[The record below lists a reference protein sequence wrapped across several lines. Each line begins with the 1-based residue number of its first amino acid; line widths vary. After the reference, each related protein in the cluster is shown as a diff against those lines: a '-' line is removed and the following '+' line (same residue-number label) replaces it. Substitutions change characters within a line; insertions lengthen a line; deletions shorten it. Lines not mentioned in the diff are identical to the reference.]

1 MAQIVV
7 GVVVDE
13 LKMSLAQLLTEDLL
27 SYDHDQQLME
37 EHDQPLVCLPN
48 MRLGAAVK
56 RWRANH
62 QKQPLQELGNRRLEP
77 RSAQAVTSSQVVTST
92 RDQRALQTA
101 IADRIR
107 EVAVVACSMPELQAW
122 SRRSLLRRGWR
133 AVDTH
138 RLASRRQQAHTSAA
152 EVCANACR
160 VRDAATALLRW
171 RAAAAV
177 QVWCGVRA
185 QRVLRAA
192 LEQWRGQLKARR
204 GAAWRE
210 RVAGRRPG
218 LRAAWATWL
227 AIAARGLA
235 VARLRCAAKL
245 RRRVGALHTWRY
257 GAACVHRARA
267 LEHGHLVDIA
277 DHLALARRVRL
288 LRAMRRCKSAAARSR
303 RTRMMPRRCAES
315 AACRRG
321 LSALV
326 GLATRA
332 TRVRRLRWAA
342 RQAAVAAAW
351 ACWAGGTRAWRGRS
365 EAEACLR
372 ARVRSVAVTTAL
384 RAWGARLL
392 HARSIRRHRTTVL
405 AAGAA
410 AARRRAVRRV
420 WAKWAPRAQQ
430 RRQRLASHARRRRDA
445 MWTWHAGAL
454 AARVRREA
462 APAARQ
468 QREAFVQ
475 LAYHRAWQQVS
486 PFPLPTPPPLP
497 TPSPSRAQP
506 SASRLSRLC
515 CLAGGGAWRSAR
527 QAPPRS
533 RRHPRVAE
541 RGTRAHADGGVVRGA
556 PTQGHEAGGGCGR
569 APPHARCVGGDARAG
584 SRMAARG
591 AGTVACGARR
601 AGGMAGDGAAEHLP
615 AQRSR
620 FSSGAAAEKGV
631 GAVAPRPRALR
642 AAGRRVAGGSVVG
655 RRVLSAARATA
666 VAARRGEVGGGRGEA
681 GSGDGPRCGQRAEAG
696 AAWATALA
704 AEQAVGG
711 TVYGATAAV

>member
-1 MAQIVV
+1 MLTWNRPRLKCNMAEIVV

-13 LKMSLAQLLTEDLL
+13 LKLSLAQLLTQDLL
-27 SYDHDQQLME
+27 SYDHDQQLIE
-37 EHDQPLVCLPN
+37 EDDQPLVCLPN

-62 QKQPLQELGNRRLEP
+62 QKEPLQELVNRRVEP
-77 RSAQAVTSSQVVTST
+77 RSAHAATSSQVVTST
-92 RDQRALQTA
+92 RDQRALQSA

-107 EVAVVACSMPELQAW
+107 EVAVVARSMPELQAW

-133 AVDTH
+133 TVH
-138 RLASRRQQAHTSAA
+138 SQRLTSRRQQAHTSAA
-152 EVCANACR
+152 EVCATACR

-177 QVWCGVRA
+177 HVWCGVRA
-185 QRVLRAA
+185 HRLLRAA
-192 LEQWRGQLKARR
+192 LEQWRGQLKATQ

-210 RVAGRRPG
+210 RAAIAGRRPG
-218 LRAAWATWL
+218 LRAAWAQLL

-245 RRRVGALHTWRY
+245 RRLVGALHAWRR
-257 GAACVHRARA
+257 GAACVHHARA
-267 LEHGHLVDIA
+267 LEHGHLVDIVH
-277 DHLALARRVRL
+277 HLALVRRVRL
-288 LRAMRRCKSAAARSR
+288 LRALRRCKSAAKQNQ
-303 RTRMMPRRCAES
+303 RTRVMPRRCAES

-351 ACWAGGTRAWRGRS
+351 ACWAGSTRARRGRG
-365 EAEACLR
+365 EAEARLR
-372 ARVRSVAVTTAL
+372 AHLRSMAVTTAL

-392 HARSIRRHRTTVL
+392 HTRSIRRHHTAVL

-410 AARRRAVRRV
+410 AARRRAARRV
-420 WAKWAPRAQQ
+420 WATWAQRAQQ
-430 RRQRLASHARRRRDA
+430 RRQQLASHARRRRDA

-454 AARVRREA
+454 AARARREA

-486 PFPLPTPPPLP
+486 AIPLPIPPPLL
-497 TPSPSRAQP
+497 TSSPSRAQP
-506 SASRLSRLC
+506 SASRPSRHF

-527 QAPPRS
+527 QAPPRTC
-533 RRHPRVAE
+533 RPPRVAE
-541 RGTRAHADGGVVRGA
+541 RGARARADSGVARGA
-556 PTQGHEAGGGCGR
+556 P
-569 APPHARCVGGDARAG
+569 P
-584 SRMAARG
+584 
-591 AGTVACGARR
+591 
-601 AGGMAGDGAAEHLP
+601 
-615 AQRSR
+615 
-620 FSSGAAAEKGV
+620 
-631 GAVAPRPRALR
+631 
-642 AAGRRVAGGSVVG
+642 
-655 RRVLSAARATA
+655 
-666 VAARRGEVGGGRGEA
+666 
-681 GSGDGPRCGQRAEAG
+681 
-696 AAWATALA
+696 
-704 AEQAVGG
+704 
-711 TVYGATAAV
+711 